1 MTKIRQYKGWHIY
14 QLNKTE
20 AEEWGFGF
28 AVLKEYDS
36 YTPCLVLTY
45 LKGLSVKHAM
55 RWIDENGRKHNLE
68 RPELVTKTRLAEEKA
83 KEEKR
88 QKEHE
93 EAMQRIREKNE
104 YESKMLDYK
113 LKHKERPLHTR
124 AFSEL
129 FLMYLFRR

>member
-1 MTKIRQYKGWHIY
+1 M
-14 QLNKTE
+14 
-20 AEEWGFGF
+20 
-28 AVLKEYDS
+28 
-36 YTPCLVLTY
+36 
-45 LKGLSVKHAM
+45 
-55 RWIDENGRKHNLE
+55 E